1 MKCVWAEVS
10 TVDVVVVVVVFVG
23 DGVVGAKQ
31 VIASTCGVVMG
42 LIVGGNNGNLA
53 WGSICTLEG
62 FCSVGEVRILVN
74 IVSFAFLFC
83 VLFFHTFL
91 K

>member
-1 MKCVWAEVS
+1 MS

-23 DGVVGAKQ
+23 DGVVGARQ
-31 VIASTCGVVMG
+31 VIASTDGVVMG

-62 FCSVGEVRILVN
+62 FCSVGEARILVN

-91 K
+91 M